1 MKRIFVIALVM
12 TFAASLSMAQHWD
25 QVYQSGNSNN
35 SSVVQGFMDVGTA
48 KPGNGAR
55 VWQIGNQNLS
65 DLKQFNGGYAGDQ
78 HYAEVYS
85 YGNNNTAYTFQ
96 SRATGTSYIT
106 QIGDWNYGNVYQ
118 NGNVMNSEIYSQG
131 NANWAQS
138 ILWATNSYSKITQL
152 GNNNVANQLM
162 GQGMGE
168 KVQGSYFESYQ
179 QGNQNFSHQHMA
191 GDGYAGGI
199 TALNNTGII
208 NTFGNNNSA
217 VQYMYEG
224 STSAANNWA
233 NAYQNGNWNNSQ
245 QYQTNAGNSSVHW
258 QIGDGNVSVT
268 VQN

>member
-35 SSVVQGFMDVGTA
+35 SYVNQGFMDVGPA
-48 KPGNGAR
+48 KPGNTAK

-65 DLKQFNGGYAGDQ
+65 NLQQFNGGYAGDQ
-78 HYAEVYS
+78 HYAQVYS
-85 YGNNNTAYTFQ
+85 QGHNNTAYTYQ
-96 SRATGTSYIT
+96 SRAKGTSYIT
-106 QIGDWNYGNVYQ
+106 QVGDWNYGNVYQ
-118 NGNVMNSEIYSQG
+118 NGNNMNSEIYSQG
-131 NANWAQS
+131 NGNWAQS
-138 ILWATNSYSKITQL
+138 ILWATSSNSKITQL
-152 GNNNVANQLM
+152 GNDNHANQLM

-179 QGNQNFSHQHMA
+179 QGNQNFSHQYMD
-191 GDGYAGGI
+191 GDGWSGGI
-199 TALNNTGII
+199 TALNNNGII
-208 NTFGNNNSA
+208 TTIGNNNSA

-224 STSAANNWA
+224 STSAANNSA

-245 QYQTNAGNSSVHW
+245 QYQTNAGNNSQHS
-258 QIGDGNVSVT
+258 QIGDGNLSVT